1 MPPAAFVYVE
11 LHGPD
16 QANSA
21 HSPLGTETDFQEAGL
36 LDVTLLSDSRN
47 NSSAGF
53 YTFAE
58 LGDATQFATAT
69 LSEKA
74 RSLGVTYVSRLFD
87 ATAVRDASL
96 EMNSPHFSGV
106 LAKPV
111 KAFVYAEMQVSVP
124 FENAPWRDRNPVLKG
139 QPGLLAKT
147 WLSGLRTNTLG
158 GFYAFDSVETAW
170 AYALDVVPKTAI
182 ALQAA
187 PYTRVFNASQSEEAN
202 RYLNSLYFY

>member
-1 MPPAAFVYVE
+1 MPPAAFVYAE

-16 QANSA
+16 PVNST
-21 HSPLGTETDFQEAGL
+21 LGQPGPEIDLQGLGL
-36 LDVTLLSDSRN
+36 LDITLLSDNRN
-47 NSSAGF
+47 NTSAGF
-53 YTFAE
+53 YTFADA
-58 LGDATQFATAT
+58 GDATLFATKT
-69 LSEKA
+69 LSDKA

-87 ATAVRDASL
+87 APSVRCASL
-96 EMNSPHFSGV
+96 EMNSPHFAGV

-124 FENAPWRDRNPVLKG
+124 FENAPWRDRNPVLKT

-182 ALQAA
+182 AVQAA

-202 RYLNSLYFY
+202 RYSNSPYFD

>member
-1 MPPAAFVYVE
+1 MPPAAFVYAE

-16 QANSA
+16 PVKS
-21 HSPLGTETDFQEAGL
+21 SLGQPDPETILQGL
-36 LDVTLLSDSRN
+36 GALDVTLLSDGP
-47 NSSAGF
+47 NSTSAGF
-53 YTFAE
+53 YTFA
-58 LGDATQFATAT
+58 DASEATLFATKT
-69 LSEKA
+69 LSDKA

-87 ATAVRDASL
+87 ATSVRDASL

-202 RYLNSLYFY
+202 RYLNSPYFY